1 MHPFTSAD
9 VLPAVPD
16 LLARC
21 RALAALGALAAG
33 DQDGPAVYTLR
44 PSPEGGPHRYG
55 RAARPEGPVFSLAAD
70 GASFEILFGRAGTL
84 LWGYVEGAARLPL
97 PPPPDGA
104 RPDRLRKDGIRDQ
117 DGPKW
122 LPAEL
127 RPLLPAAPVGV
138 LIWRGAADD
147 AWHVLDAFGALS
159 GDGALL
165 HDLVAVR
172 PRPPVWLR
180 SRWPV
185 EAVWDVLDL
194 PCPPAEPT
202 PPAPTPADPAQAAPE
217 RRVGGRR
224 GGSTPRTAPAPSAAP
239 EEVFRCQD
247 ASGLITTAVFR
258 RRTEDAR
265 SHVLD
270 LPVAVPDDMVV
281 VGGGA
286 VAEDGPV
293 GALLT
298 ASYPAHDLTEW
309 RVSSKDHVV
318 PQAHRLTGY
327 AIGLRIEGVSRRR
340 LAEELLLVRR
350 VGSAQAAH
358 PEAAAPV
365 PPGHVLLGGGF
376 RVGWH
381 DGPHALGAGN
391 LATASYPVEGT
402 EWRVRAKD
410 HLVSHPS
417 TVDAYAVCLRD
428 SFTVDGVPYRV
439 QGLVRTEGSEAPVER
454 PAATVSLHGT
464 GHALTGIGADVRPRE
479 PGSLLWRLAP
489 VAEDGGP
496 GAAAGGKDHLE
507 WAPTTLG
514 VYALGVRLLAE
525 DPKLSSA

>member
-9 VLPAVPD
+9 ALPAVPD

-21 RALAALGALAAG
+21 RALAALGALAVG

-44 PSPEGGPHRYG
+44 PSPEGGRHRYG
-55 RAARPEGPVFSLAAD
+55 RAARPEGPVFSLAAE
-70 GASFEILFGRAGTL
+70 GACFEILFDRAGTL

-97 PPPPDGA
+97 PDRVEQDGIPDG
-104 RPDRLRKDGIRDQ
+104 
-117 DGPKW
+117 DGPEW
-122 LPAEL
+122 LPPEL
-127 RPLLPAAPVGV
+127 RPLLPTAPVGV
-138 LIWRGAADD
+138 LIWREAADE

-172 PRPPVWLR
+172 PRPPAWLR

-185 EAVWDVLDL
+185 EVVWDVLDL
-194 PCPPAEPT
+194 PGPQ
-202 PPAPTPADPAQAAPE
+202 ADPGRNA
-217 RRVGGRR
+217 GGRR
-224 GGSTPRTAPAPSAAP
+224 GGSKRRTGTATATAIAAP
-239 EEVFRCQD
+239 PAAEEVLRCQD

-258 RRTEDAR
+258 LRTEDAR

-270 LPVAVPDDMVV
+270 LPVAVADDMVV

-298 ASYPAHDLTEW
+298 ASYPADDLTEW

-381 DGPHALGAGN
+381 DGPHALGAGS
-391 LATASYPVEGT
+391 LATASYPVEGS

-428 SFTVDGVPYRV
+428 SFTVDGIPYRV
-439 QGLVRTEGSEAPVER
+439 QSLVRTEGSEVPAER
-454 PAATVSLHGT
+454 PAAAVPFHGT
-464 GHALTGIGADVRPRE
+464 GHALTGVGADVRPRE

-489 VAEDGGP
+489 VTEDGGL

-507 WAPTTLG
+507 WAPTTLD

-525 DPKLSSA
+525 DPKLRSA